1 MLRNLFFLSVLSIA
15 LGILNACSDSETSA
29 ETSSKY
35 PYESVDGDPFGLRIY
50 TLDNGLKV
58 YISENH
64 AEPRVQTNIAVRT
77 GSKQDP
83 SDATGLAHYL
93 EHMLFKG
100 TSQIG
105 SLNWTEEKKHL
116 QMISDLYEKHRETSD
131 EAERSKI
138 YHQIDSLSQI
148 AATFVSTNEY
158 DKLISGLGAQ
168 GTNAYTSNE
177 RTVYINDIPST
188 EIEKW
193 LAIESERFSELVLR
207 LFHTELEAVYEEFN
221 RTQDS
226 DGRKAYYKSLDLLF
240 PTHPYGQ
247 QTTIGKG
254 EHLKSPSMQKIHDY
268 FNRRYVPNNMAIIL
282 AGDLDPDK
290 TIQMI
295 DQYFGK
301 MESKPLENIEMPKE
315 KPITQP
321 QIVDVMGSEAEFEM
335 ISFRLGGAH
344 TKDALYLEL
353 MDGILSNGK
362 AGLIDLNLNQQQ
374 RVLRSYSSFSINED
388 YSWLMMTGY
397 ARQGQKLEE
406 VRQLLLD
413 QLDSVKQGNF
423 EDWMIDAVVR
433 QFKKDLMSR
442 METNWIRAYMVSN
455 AFILNQNWAD
465 VVKRYDD
472 MANISKKD
480 LIAWANERFS
490 NNYVAVN
497 KRIGEKDVFKVE
509 KPEITP
515 VDINREENSPFYA
528 MIDSM
533 ESLRLEPQFLDYST
547 SIQKKKV
554 GGKVSM
560 NYVHNSTNEL
570 YHLYYVLDIG
580 KNHNQKLPLAVEY
593 LPYLGTSDMSP
604 AEVQKELFKLG
615 VSFDVN
621 ASDDQVYVML
631 TGLEETFEEG
641 VKLFEGILNNV
652 EPDPASYAELVRGE
666 LKKRSDKKLNKG
678 QILFNGLRNYVQY
691 GPKNPFNDVLSK
703 AEMEAI
709 DPKELTDLL
718 RNLSSFEHRILFYGP
733 QNIDRVESVLAA
745 NHKVPGAWLPSPQ
758 ATEYE
763 ELAIENSR
771 VYFAEYDMV
780 QAELML
786 MSRGQMFSESV
797 LPHAKIFNEY
807 FGSGLSSIVFQ
818 EIRESKALAYSA
830 YAFYTSPDESDKH
843 HYVRGYI
850 GTQVNKLEDATHAL
864 LDLMSTLPRAER
876 QFEQAKTSALKQIE
890 TNRVTG
896 RSILWSYER
905 AQKLGVDYDLNQKI
919 YPVIKQ
925 LNFDDVQSFFDANI
939 KGKTYNYMVI
949 GKRAEVD
956 FDALSKLGPV
966 ETVSLEALFGY

>member
-1 MLRNLFFLSVLSIA
+1 MLRKLFILSALALAIA
-15 LGILNACSDSETSA
+15 SCSNGETS
-29 ETSSKY
+29 EEKTSKY
-35 PYESVDGDPFGLRIY
+35 AYESVEGDPFGLRMY

-105 SLNWTEEKKHL
+105 SLNWEEEKKHL
-116 QMISDLYEKHRETSD
+116 KMISDLYEKHRQTED
-131 EAERSKI
+131 ESARTVI
-138 YHQIDSLSQI
+138 RHQIDSLSQI

-188 EIEKW
+188 ELEKW
-193 LAIESERFSELVLR
+193 LTIESERFSELVLR

-226 DGRKAYYKSLDLLF
+226 DGRQAYYKSLDLLF

-247 QTTIGKG
+247 QTTIGTG
-254 EHLKSPSMQKIHDY
+254 EHLKNPSMEKIHDY
-268 FNRRYVPNNMAIIL
+268 FSRRYVPNNMAIIL
-282 AGDLDPDK
+282 AGDLNPDE
-290 TIQMI
+290 TIEMI
-295 DQYFGK
+295 DQYFGG
-301 MESKPLENIEMPKE
+301 MQSKPLETIEMPTE
-315 KPITQP
+315 NPITEP
-321 QIVDVMGSEAEFEM
+321 IVADVMGSEAEFEM
-335 ISFRLGGAH
+335 LSFRFGGVH
-344 TKDALYLEL
+344 SKDAIYLEL
-353 MDGILSNGK
+353 MDGILSNGQ

-374 RVLRSYSSFSINED
+374 RVLRSYSSVSVNED
-388 YSWLMMTGY
+388 YSWMMLTGY
-397 ARQGQKLEE
+397 ARQGQQLEE

-413 QLDSVKQGNF
+413 QIDSVKQGNF

-433 QFKKDLMSR
+433 QFKKDQMSQ
-442 METNWIRAYMVSN
+442 MENNWIRAYIVSD
-455 AFILNQNWAD
+455 AFIMNQNWKD
-465 VVKRYDD
+465 VVKHYDD
-472 MANISKKD
+472 MAKISKED
-480 LIAWANERFS
+480 LMQWANTQFS
-490 NNYVAVN
+490 DNYVAVN
-497 KRIGEKDVFKVE
+497 KRIGEKDVYKVD

-515 VDINREENSPFYA
+515 VDINREENSDFYA

-533 ESLRLEPQFLDYST
+533 ESMRLEPQFLDYAA
-547 SIQKKKV
+547 SIQKKSV
-554 GGKVSM
+554 GGKVPM
-560 NYVHNSTNEL
+560 NYVYNETNEL
-570 YHLYYVLDIG
+570 YNLYYVLDIG
-580 KNHNQKLPLAVEY
+580 KKHNKKLPIAVEY
-593 LPYLGTSDMSP
+593 LPYLGTADMTP

-615 VSFDVN
+615 VSFDVYS
-621 ASDDQVYVML
+621 SDDQVYVML

-641 VKLFEGILNNV
+641 VKLFESILENV
-652 EPDPASYAELVRGE
+652 VPDQASYSELVRGQM
-666 LKKRSDKKLNKG
+666 KKRSDKKLSKG
-678 QILFNGLRNYVQY
+678 QILFNGLRNFVQY
-691 GPKNPFNDVLSK
+691 GPTNPFNDVLPE
-703 AEMEAI
+703 AEMAAI
-709 DPKELTDLL
+709 DPTELTDLL
-718 RNLSSFEHRILFYGP
+718 HNLTSFEHRILFYGP
-733 QNIDRVESVLAA
+733 QSIDRAEEVLAA
-745 NHKVPGAWLPSPQ
+745 HHKVPDTWIPSPE
-758 ATEYE
+758 AKEYP
-763 ELAIENSR
+763 ELPIENSR

-786 MSRGQMFSESV
+786 MSRGQAYSEAV
-797 LPHAKIFNEY
+797 LPQAKIFNEY

-830 YAFYTSPDESDKH
+830 YAVYTSPDEADEH

-850 GTQVNKLEDATHAL
+850 GTQVNKLEDATNAL
-864 LDLMSTLPRAER
+864 LELMSTLPRADR
-876 QFEQAKTSALKQIE
+876 QFEQAKISALKQIE

-919 YPVIKQ
+919 YPEIKK
-925 LNFDDVQSFFDANI
+925 LDFDGMQAFFDANI

-949 GKRAEVD
+949 GKREDVD
-956 FDALSKLGPV
+956 FEALQKLGPV
-966 ETVSLEALFGY
+966 ETLSLEALFGY